1 MGIFR
6 QFPYTNFHEFNL
18 DEIIKIMR
26 QMQDEWE
33 ATKTEWSSYKEYID
47 NYFENL
53 DVSEEVL
60 RAMRIFIAD
69 GTLSTMIDPVIA
81 NETADWLAE
90 HITVPE
96 TVVIDDSLSIQGA
109 AADAKATG
117 AIKDQVIGF
126 NSFNILLDKL
136 KNDKVHN
143 GITYSWTGNKCLIS
157 GTSSNF
163 SFNNIASYTDGLPAE
178 IVALKGI
185 PLDCYYSGNKSRLN
199 IICRDASNNI
209 ILDVKIVGWQKVTI
223 PVDAVDFI
231 ARLYVKSGV
240 TLYEEVEDIYMV
252 SPGSRIID
260 GALQPLKYMGAYP
273 ANASANDAD
282 LNTTYMTNAT
292 TTELPI
298 TGTGFLTTR
307 GQRLAN
313 PYNKFKYQT
322 WRMAYTG
329 REFYRYKVD
338 DESNWSDWL
347 TPRYIRFSGG
357 LDAYADLDSVE
368 MNTIAVAAST
378 SVHAPRANSAYVYT
392 IGNYSSSHI
401 QIWMRFSDG
410 LMFYRHGLKGTYSE
424 WISMG
429 SGASGNPNT
438 SMYSVGNSI
447 LTGSVWLNGS
457 MDHLC
462 EYNNAPY
469 GVIAHALNIPQAN
482 VEHVLHSSTGLLYD
496 AGEGNFLS
504 TIMAKDLSG
513 VDVVLTHM
521 WLADMNHFPV
531 GALTDPA
538 GTNTLVAAVKT
549 LVDYIKTENKN
560 TQLVLVSVPPSST
573 TISGAN
579 VFTGTH
585 PNGSSIADLD
595 AIMEQLADDLHF
607 TYVNF
612 QDLNMSYWYQDL
624 TDGSNVHL
632 NNENSYRVLG
642 AYLAGRASAK
652 ITF

>member
-47 NYFENL
+47 NYFANL
-53 DVSEEVL
+53 DVSQEVLGAL
-60 RAMRIFIAD
+60 RAMAATGELNTI
-69 GTLSTMIDPVIA
+69 MDPVIA
-81 NETADWLAE
+81 SEVTDWLE
-90 HITVPE
+90 ENITPTTPPV
-96 TVVIDDSLSIQGA
+96 DASLTIEGA

-117 AIKDQVIGF
+117 SLKTQLMDY
-126 NSFNILLDKL
+126 NCYDILINKL
-136 KNDKVHN
+136 HTDRTQN
-143 GITYSWTGNKCLIS
+143 GITYSWDGDKCTLTGTAS
-157 GTSSNF
+157 PT
-163 SFNNIASYTDGLPAE
+163 SFNNLIVDSPALSPDNARL
-178 IVALKGI
+178 VGKT
-185 PLDCYYSGNKSRLN
+185 LDCYYSGPNSRMQIYCYDSNDAVILN
-199 IICRDASNNI
+199 AR
-209 ILDVKIVGWQKVTI
+209 VVGWQKITI
-223 PVDAVDFI
+223 PEETAKMTI
-231 ARLYVKSGV
+231 RLYVQSGV
-240 TLYEEVEDIYMV
+240 SVNETVEMYIV
-252 SPGSRIID
+252 TPGANVID

-273 ANASANDAD
+273 DNASANDAD
-282 LNTTYMTNAT
+282 LNTTYITDST
-292 TTELPI
+292 TTDLPI
-298 TGTGFLTTR
+298 TGTGILTTR
-307 GQRLAN
+307 GQRPAN
-313 PYNKFKYQT
+313 PYSTFMYQT

-329 REFYRYKVD
+329 REYYRYKANAQS
-338 DESNWSDWL
+338 EWSDWL
-347 TPRYIRFSGG
+347 RPQYIRFMGG
-357 LDAYADLDSVE
+357 LNANADLDTVE
-368 MNTIAVAAST
+368 MNTASVASSTAVNAPKAS
-378 SVHAPRANSAYVYT
+378 AAYVYT
-392 IGNYSSSHI
+392 IGNYESSHI
-401 QIWMRFSDG
+401 QIWMEFNTG
-410 LMFYRHGLKGTYSE
+410 LTYYRHGLHGTYSN
-424 WISMG
+424 WIATG
-429 SGASGNPNT
+429 SGSAGNPNAN
-438 SMYSVGNSI
+438 MYSVGNSI
-447 LTGSVWLNGS
+447 LTGSVWINGS

-496 AGEGNFLS
+496 AGEGNFLT

-549 LVDYIKTENKN
+549 LVNYIKAQNKN

-573 TISGAN
+573 TISGNN
-579 VFTGTH
+579 VFTGQH

-595 AIMEQLADDLHF
+595 AVMEQLADELHF